1 MYKFYA
7 RNYKNLQVEIQT
19 GLEARCCH
27 PRESHYPLRPW
38 LESAWFGDSTLA
50 PITRKTGFQAFA
62 FSNGST
68 CGRYVS
74 AKVHVERG
82 HLQVLL
88 SQVLND
94 LEAAVYPSLTDMV
107 QDEDERE
114 RNMKETIE
122 REKAAS
128 DAVRNLRATIKGEK
142 DAHESY
148 TSDKRRLMSVGLCK
162 LNTIDP

>member
-1 MYKFYA
+1 M
-7 RNYKNLQVEIQT
+7 
-19 GLEARCCH
+19 
-27 PRESHYPLRPW
+27 
-38 LESAWFGDSTLA
+38 
-50 PITRKTGFQAFA
+50 
-62 FSNGST
+62 
-68 CGRYVS
+68 
-74 AKVHVERG
+74 HVERG